1 MSIRFFSIVFL
12 LSILGQLVCVN
23 DANAQSKPL
32 APTLEVIS
40 VDPLTGSPALT
51 WTKPKYNPLNPD
63 PTGYLIYRRFTDA
76 LGNNDLYAIGSVDS
90 NTFTFSDAGFNAG
103 EARVSYTVAS
113 DGPTEPSPMSAE
125 HYTMFLTAHFDS
137 CRNGLRL
144 DWTPYVGWGNQI
156 EYHKIFIGKNLDV
169 NSYTEVKSISGT
181 INSFFV
187 DTIGSEAVQVN
198 QNYYIFIEAKKAVQ
212 NTNFI
217 TRSNLASVF
226 TKISL
231 PPSYMYIDSIIAK
244 DTRTE
249 LHFSIDNITEYRNFR
264 ITRWEQVDSVRSI
277 FSARTLFRFT
287 DPSIQF
293 FADTTDSWAAR
304 SRKFFFK
311 VDAFDGC
318 ERLTRQT
325 NLSNSM
331 VLRIFTRGMKANLSW
346 DRLYS
351 SAGNPVQYKI
361 YRMAFAP
368 EPLARELIF
377 DERNPRDTVF
387 VDDLSAFSGLGYMP
401 QFCYYI
407 EAYEEVGIPGK
418 QRLSRSRTICTEVTP
433 EVIIPNALD
442 PLSQIIYMGVPR
454 NVFAPYISFEASYK
468 MIIYNRWGGLV
479 FEGYNTG
486 WNGRL
491 PDGSLA
497 KEGTYLYRIEVYSE
511 SKRTISKTGTV
522 SVIYGPI

>member
-1 MSIRFFSIVFL
+1 MSTRLFSIVFFL
-12 LSILGQLVCVN
+12 CVLSQM
-23 DANAQSKPL
+23 ANFETAYAQSKPL
-32 APTLEVIS
+32 SPTLDVIS
-40 VDPLTGSPALT
+40 VDPLTGATTLS
-51 WTKPKYNPLNPD
+51 WTKPKYNPLHHD
-63 PTGYLIYRRFTDA
+63 PTGYLIYRRYTDA
-76 LGNNDLYAIGSVDS
+76 LGNNDLYEIGSTDL
-90 NTFTFSDAGFNAG
+90 NTFAYVDTDYDAG

-113 DGPTEPSPMSAE
+113 NGPTEPSPMSLE

-137 CRNGLRL
+137 CANGLRL

-156 EYHKIFIGKNLDV
+156 EYHKIFIGKNLDI
-169 NSYTEVKSISGT
+169 NSFTEVKSIPGT
-181 INSFFV
+181 VNSFFV
-187 DTIGSEAVQVN
+187 DTIGAEAVHVN
-198 QNYYIFIEAKKAVQ
+198 QNYFIYIEAKKAVQ
-212 NTNFI
+212 NASLF

-249 LHFSIDNITEYRNFR
+249 LHLSIDNITEYRNFR
-264 ITRWEQVDSVRSI
+264 ITRWEQADSVRSI

-287 DPSIQF
+287 DPSIVF

-325 NLSNSM
+325 NLTNSM

-351 SAGNPVQYKI
+351 SLGNPVDYKI

-368 EPLARELIF
+368 DQLRPELIF
-377 DERNPRDTVF
+377 DERNPRDSVF
-387 VDDLSAFSGLGYMP
+387 IDDLSAFSGLGYLP
-401 QFCYYI
+401 QFCYFI
-407 EAYEEVGIPGK
+407 EAYEDVGIPGK
-418 QRLSRSRTICTEVTP
+418 ERLSRSRTICTEVTP
-433 EVIIPNALD
+433 DVVIPNALD
-442 PLSQIIYMGVPR
+442 PLSQVIYMGVPR
-454 NVFAPYISFEASYK
+454 NIFAPYVSFEANYK
-468 MIIYNRWGGLV
+468 MIIYNRWGGIV

-511 SKRTISKTGTV
+511 SKRSISKTGTV